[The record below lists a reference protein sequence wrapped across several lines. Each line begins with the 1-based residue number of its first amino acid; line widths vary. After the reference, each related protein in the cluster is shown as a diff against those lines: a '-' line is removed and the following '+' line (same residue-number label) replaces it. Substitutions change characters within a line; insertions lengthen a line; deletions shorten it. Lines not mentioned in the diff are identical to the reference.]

1 MSDITRLL
9 EIMARLRDREQ
20 GCPWDK
26 QQTFATILPFTLEE
40 VYEVADAIER
50 GDMDELKSE
59 LGDLLFQI
67 VFYAQMAKEQGL
79 FEFGDIVAGISDKLV
94 QRHPHVFAT
103 AEIKSAAAQTLAW
116 EKHKEQERAQKAASE
131 SRPASMLDNI
141 PLALPGLMRAAKLQR
156 RVARVGFEWPDIMPV
171 LDKIE
176 EEIGELREAL
186 ANGGKRDEMEHEIGD
201 LMFACV
207 NLARHAD
214 IDPEVALR
222 SVNRRFETRFR
233 RVEALAGEQG
243 RILPEM
249 TLAEMD
255 ELWEQAK
262 AEEVLR
268 KQQAGEMKVPS
279 PFQGEG

>member
-1 MSDITRLL
+1 MSDMSRLL
-9 EIMARLRDREQ
+9 EIMARLRDPQQ

-26 QQTFATILPFTLEE
+26 QQTFETILPFTLEE

-50 GDMDELKSE
+50 GDMAELKAE

-67 VFYAQMAKEQGL
+67 VFYAQLAREQGL
-79 FEFGDIVAGISDKLV
+79 FEFGDIVAGIADKLE
-94 QRHPHVFAT
+94 QRHPHVFGSD
-103 AEIKSAAAQTLAW
+103 EIKDAVAQSHAW
-116 EKHKEQERAQKAASE
+116 EKHKEQERVHKAASE
-131 SRPASMLDNI
+131 ARPVSVLDNI
-141 PLALPGLMRAAKLQR
+141 PVALPGLMRAAKLQR

-176 EEIGELREAL
+176 EEIGEIREAL

-207 NLARHAD
+207 NLARHAN

-222 SVNRRFETRFR
+222 SINRRFERRFR
-233 RVEALAGEQG
+233 RVEVLASERG
-243 RILPEM
+243 RPLPEM
-249 TLAEMD
+249 SLIEMN

-262 AEEVLR
+262 VEEVLR
-268 KQQAGEMKVPS
+268 KQAKS
-279 PFQGEG
+279 EGTKGT

>member
-9 EIMARLRDREQ
+9 DIMARLRDPEQ

-26 QQTFATILPFTLEE
+26 QQSFETILPFTLEE
-40 VYEVADAIER
+40 VYEVADAIDR
-50 GDMDELKSE
+50 GAMDELKSE

-67 VFYAQMAKEQGL
+67 VFYAQIARERGL
-79 FEFGDIVAGISDKLV
+79 FDFGDIVAGISDKLV
-94 QRHPHVFAT
+94 QRHPHVFA
-103 AEIKSAAAQTLAW
+103 AETTSAGITSVEAQSVAW
-116 EKHKEQERAQKAASE
+116 EKHKEQERAHKAESE
-131 SRPASMLDNI
+131 ARPASVLDNI
-141 PLALPGLMRAAKLQR
+141 PVALPGLMRAAKLQR
-156 RVARVGFEWPDIMPV
+156 RVMRVGFDWPDIMPV

-222 SVNRRFETRFR
+222 SVNRRFESRFR
-233 RVEALAGEQG
+233 RVETLATERG
-243 RILPEM
+243 RALPEM
-249 TLAEMD
+249 TLAEMN

-262 AEEVLR
+262 VEEVLR
-268 KQQAGEMKVPS
+268 KQQAKS
-279 PFQGEG
+279 QGAETA

>member
-1 MSDITRLL
+1 MSDMNRLL
-9 EIMARLRDREQ
+9 EIMARLRDPEQ
-20 GCPWDK
+20 GCPWDR

-50 GDMDELKSE
+50 GDMEELRVE

-79 FEFGDIVAGISDKLV
+79 FEFGDIVSGIADKLV
-94 QRHPHVFAT
+94 QRHPHVFGS
-103 AEIKSAAAQTLAW
+103 AEIRSAEAQTLAW
-116 EKHKEQERAQKAASE
+116 EKQKEQERAQKAHDEARHASV
-131 SRPASMLDNI
+131 LDNI
-141 PLALPGLMRAAKLQR
+141 PNTLTGLMRAAKLQR

-214 IDPEVALR
+214 IDPEVAMR
-222 SVNRRFETRFR
+222 GVNRRFETRFR
-233 RVEALAGEQG
+233 RVEELAREQG
-243 RILPEM
+243 RTLPEM
-249 TLAEMD
+249 TLAQMD
-255 ELWEQAK
+255 ELWERAK
-262 AEEVLR
+262 AEEVSR
-268 KQQAGEMKVPS
+268 KQQMQA
-279 PFQGEG
+279 QQ

>member
-9 EIMARLRDREQ
+9 EIMTRLRDPEQ
-20 GCPWDK
+20 GCPWDR
-26 QQTFATILPFTLEE
+26 QQTFETILPFTLEE

-50 GDMDELKSE
+50 NDMDELRSE

-67 VFYAQMAKEQGL
+67 VFYAQLAKEQGL
-79 FEFGDIVAGISDKLV
+79 FEFADIVAGISDKLV
-94 QRHPHVFAT
+94 QRHPHVFANG
-103 AEIKSAAAQTLAW
+103 EIRSAAAQSLAW
-116 EKHKEQERAQKAASE
+116 EKLKELERAQKATSE
-131 SRPASMLDNI
+131 ARPASVLDNI
-141 PLALPGLMRAAKLQR
+141 PVALPGLMRAAKLQR

-186 ANGGKRDEMEHEIGD
+186 ANGGQRDEMEHEIGD

-233 RVEALAGEQG
+233 RVEEQAAEQG
-243 RILPEM
+243 RTLPQL
-249 TLAEMD
+249 TLAEMN

-268 KQQAGEMKVPS
+268 KQAKSDGIK
-279 PFQGEG
+279 GT

>member
-1 MSDITRLL
+1 MSDMSRLL
-9 EIMARLRDREQ
+9 EIMVRLRDPEQ

-26 QQTFATILPFTLEE
+26 QQTFETILPFTLEE

-50 GDMDELKSE
+50 GDMAELKAE

-67 VFYAQMAKEQGL
+67 VFYAQLAREQGL
-79 FEFGDIVAGISDKLV
+79 FEFSDIVAGIADKLE
-94 QRHPHVFAT
+94 QRHPHVFGSD
-103 AEIKSAAAQTLAW
+103 EIKDAEAQSHAW
-116 EKHKEQERAQKAASE
+116 EKHKEQERAHKAASE
-131 SRPASMLDNI
+131 ARPASVLDNI
-141 PLALPGLMRAAKLQR
+141 PVALPGLMRAAKLQR

-233 RVEALAGEQG
+233 RVEALAGE
-243 RILPEM
+243 RDRPLPQM
-249 TLAEMD
+249 TLAEMN

-262 AEEVLR
+262 VEEVLR
-268 KQQAGEMKVPS
+268 KQAKSEETKGT
-279 PFQGEG
+279 

>member
-9 EIMARLRDREQ
+9 EIMARLRDPEQ

-26 QQTFATILPFTLEE
+26 EQSFATILPFTLEE

-67 VFYAQMAKEQGL
+67 VFYAQMAREQGL
-79 FEFGDIVAGISDKLV
+79 FEFGDIVAGIADKLV
-94 QRHPHVFAT
+94 QRHPHVFAS
-103 AEIKSAAAQTLAW
+103 AEIESAAAQTLAW
-116 EKHKEQERAQKAASE
+116 EKHKERERAQKAASE
-131 SRPASMLDNI
+131 SRPASVLDNI

-201 LMFACV
+201 LLFACV
-207 NLARHAD
+207 NLARHAE

-233 RVEALAGEQG
+233 RVEALAAEQG
-243 RILPEM
+243 RTLPQM

-262 AEEVLR
+262 REEVLR
-268 KQQAGEMKVPS
+268 KQQGKS
-279 PFQGEG
+279 EGTE

>member
-9 EIMARLRDREQ
+9 DIMARLRDPEQ

-26 QQTFATILPFTLEE
+26 QQSFETILPFTLEE
-40 VYEVADAIER
+40 VYEVADAIDR
-50 GDMDELKSE
+50 GAMDELKSE

-67 VFYAQMAKEQGL
+67 VFYAQIAREQGL
-79 FEFGDIVAGISDKLV
+79 FDFGDIVAGISDKLV
-94 QRHPHVFAT
+94 QRHPHVFAA
-103 AEIKSAAAQTLAW
+103 AEITSAGIISVEAQSVAW
-116 EKHKEQERAQKAASE
+116 EKHKEQERAHKAESE
-131 SRPASMLDNI
+131 ARPASVLDNI
-141 PLALPGLMRAAKLQR
+141 PVALPGLMRAAKLQR
-156 RVARVGFEWPDIMPV
+156 RVMRVGFDWPDIMPV

-222 SVNRRFETRFR
+222 SVNRRFESRFR
-233 RVEALAGEQG
+233 RVETLATERG
-243 RILPEM
+243 RALPEM
-249 TLAEMD
+249 TLAEMN

-262 AEEVLR
+262 VEEVLR
-268 KQQAGEMKVPS
+268 KQQAKS
-279 PFQGEG
+279 QGAETA

>member
-9 EIMARLRDREQ
+9 EIMTRLRDPEQ
-20 GCPWDK
+20 GCPWDR
-26 QQTFATILPFTLEE
+26 QQTFETILPFTLEE

-50 GDMDELKSE
+50 NDMDELRSE

-67 VFYAQMAKEQGL
+67 VFYAQLAKEQGL
-79 FEFGDIVAGISDKLV
+79 FEFADIVAGISGKLV
-94 QRHPHVFAT
+94 QRHPHVFAS
-103 AEIKSAAAQTLAW
+103 AEIKSAEAQTLAW
-116 EKHKEQERAQKAASE
+116 EKHKEQERAEKAANE
-131 SRPASMLDNI
+131 SRPASVLDNI
-141 PLALPGLMRAAKLQR
+141 PVALPGLMRAAKLQR

-186 ANGGKRDEMEHEIGD
+186 ANGGQRDEMEHEIGD

-233 RVEALAGEQG
+233 RVEEQAAEQG
-243 RILPEM
+243 RTLPQL
-249 TLAEMD
+249 TLAEMN

-268 KQQAGEMKVPS
+268 KQAKSDGIK
-279 PFQGEG
+279 GT